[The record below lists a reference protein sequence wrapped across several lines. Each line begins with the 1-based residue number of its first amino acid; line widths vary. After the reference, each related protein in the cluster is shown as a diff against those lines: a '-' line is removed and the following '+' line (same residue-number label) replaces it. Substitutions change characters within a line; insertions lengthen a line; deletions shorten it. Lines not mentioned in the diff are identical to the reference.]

1 MYIKRVFPWGCS
13 SGFLRRIVP
22 DAAPQHGLTNG
33 IPHIERQRRATAS
46 SNAATAGPSDEAELS
61 STEKELQK
69 LMNNNH
75 QQVTPMLVKRTQ
87 SIGERVL

>member
-1 MYIKRVFPWGCS
+1 MYLARIFPWGCN

-33 IPHIERQRRATAS
+33 MPQMQKQIDDVTAEITS
-46 SNAATAGPSDEAELS
+46 IH
-61 STEKELQK
+61 
-69 LMNNNH
+69 NNNNKG
-75 QQVTPMLVKRTQ
+75 TPLLVQRTP

>member
-1 MYIKRVFPWGCS
+1 MYRIFPWGCN

-33 IPHIERQRRATAS
+33 MPHIQRQIDLT
-46 SNAATAGPSDEAELS
+46 TAEL
-61 STEKELQK
+61 TNLH
-69 LMNNNH
+69 NNNKG
-75 QQVTPMLVKRTQ
+75 TPLLVQRTP